1 MDIYS
6 FYNSIGW
13 KEKNKVFE
21 DAKLFEDLRKNSK
34 KYVSKCRKRILNYIP
49 KKGFHILDFASG
61 PIQYPEY
68 LGYSKNFNMRHCV
81 DFSKDAI
88 KIAKKKIGKKGKFY
102 CGDFLKLKFKKN
114 FFDCSLSLHTI
125 YHLHKNKQKNAVKKL
140 IQITKPGSPIIIIYS
155 NPNTFISKFKRI
167 FWDNK
172 NKKKKY
178 IFFVIH

>member
-1 MDIYS
+1 MQL
-6 FYNSIGW
+6 
-13 KEKNKVFE
+13 
-21 DAKLFEDLRKNSK
+21 KLL
-34 KYVSKCRKRILNYIP
+34 
-49 KKGFHILDFASG
+49 
-61 PIQYPEY
+61 
-68 LGYSKNFNMRHCV
+68 
-81 DFSKDAI
+81 
-88 KIAKKKIGKKGKFY
+88 KKKIGKKGKFY

-172 NKKKKY
+172 NKKKKIY
-178 IFFVIH
+178 FFCHSLKWWKQFNKSAEVKFYPWRSFAAQHQKKLFFDNLLGKNMLNILFKLENTFQKFFVKNFQYYIVVIKKH